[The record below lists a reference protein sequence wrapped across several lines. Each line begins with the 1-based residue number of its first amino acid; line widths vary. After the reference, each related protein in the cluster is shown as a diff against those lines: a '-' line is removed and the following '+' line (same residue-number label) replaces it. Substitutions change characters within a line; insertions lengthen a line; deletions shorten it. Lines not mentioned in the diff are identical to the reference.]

1 MYFPFVAITLPLGC
15 SIFCTRAECMFC
27 IQIKVY
33 LQFMQYSISFLTYMY
48 MQFSGMCTGWK
59 IWLHLAFIVASLKG
73 YSTALSRVTCAPHIG
88 NSEGLSPGSSIAL
101 GGGGGGGAG
110 PPPPP
115 PPPFPTTKIYRLRVA
130 SNLKVPITQL
140 YGRSSGARQGRCGV
154 DPFCRDVPCVLVENA
169 CV

>member
-1 MYFPFVAITLPLGC
+1 MYFAFEAITLPLGC

-73 YSTALSRVTCAPHIG
+73 YSTPLSRVTCAPHIG
-88 NSEGLSPGSSIAL
+88 NNEGFSPGSSIAL
-101 GGGGGGGAG
+101 GGGGGGRR
-110 PPPPP
+110 PPPIAYEMPP
-115 PPPFPTTKIYRLRVA
+115 PG
-130 SNLKVPITQL
+130 S
-140 YGRSSGARQGRCGV
+140 
-154 DPFCRDVPCVLVENA
+154 FCRRRPPLPDDKDLHITCCVKLKSPDYSV
-169 CV
+169 VWTKQWSTTGQVRSGPLLS